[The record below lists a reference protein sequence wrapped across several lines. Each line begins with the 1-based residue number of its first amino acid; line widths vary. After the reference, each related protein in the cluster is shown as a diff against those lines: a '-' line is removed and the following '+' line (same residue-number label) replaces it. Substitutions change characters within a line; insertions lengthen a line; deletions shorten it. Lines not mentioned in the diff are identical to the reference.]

1 MGDMVL
7 NTIDI
12 RQNVPLAA
20 LTSFDAGGPAR
31 YFIQVSSER
40 EAAAAL
46 AFASERGLDHIVLG
60 GGSNVLISDEGFPG
74 LVILNRIKGLTVEE
88 TDGNLLANV
97 GGGKDWQDFTD
108 LCVARDWQGVE
119 CLAGIPGTVGASPIQ
134 NVGAYGQEVSQVI
147 SQVRCL
153 ETATGKT
160 VTFDNGE
167 CAFRY
172 RESIFNTSEAGK
184 YLVLSVTFKLI
195 RGGTPA
201 ISYRELEERLSR
213 IPSPSPADVR
223 DAVIAIRAGKGVL
236 IRTGYES
243 FKSAGSFF
251 KNPIVTQA
259 LFKHIQSIVAG
270 NGGSSNWAWP
280 LPNGDVKIS
289 AAYLIQYSGYDRGYR
304 KGTVG
309 ISPYHT
315 LILINNDG
323 ASAREIVAFAS
334 EVQKRI
340 LDRFGVLLKPEV
352 RLIGFRSSPFVALP

>member
-1 MGDMVL
+1 M
-7 NTIDI
+7 
-12 RQNVPLAA
+12 
-20 LTSFDAGGPAR
+20 
-31 YFIQVSSER
+31 
-40 EAAAAL
+40 
-46 AFASERGLDHIVLG
+46 
-60 GGSNVLISDEGFPG
+60 
-74 LVILNRIKGLTVEE
+74 
-88 TDGNLLANV
+88 
-97 GGGKDWQDFTD
+97 
-108 LCVARDWQGVE
+108 
-119 CLAGIPGTVGASPIQ
+119 
-134 NVGAYGQEVSQVI
+134 GAYGQEVSQVI

-160 VTFDNGE
+160 VTFDNEE

-172 RESIFNTSEAGK
+172 RESIFSTSEAGK
-184 YLVLSVTFKLI
+184 YIVLSVTFKLI

-201 ISYRELEERLSR
+201 ISYRELEERLSC

-223 DAVIAIRAGKGVL
+223 DAVIAIRAGMGVL

-259 LFKHIQSIVAG
+259 RFEHIQSIVAG
-270 NGGSSNWAWP
+270 NGGSTNWAWP

-315 LILINNDG
+315 LILINSDG
-323 ASAREIVAFAS
+323 ASAREIVDFAS